1 MKKIFLIFTLGLVSI
16 SMYAQEEDIPKGD
29 GKAREKIQ
37 AARIAYITEK
47 LGLTPAEAEK
57 FWPVYR
63 EFAIKR
69 HELKQQLKDTREKP
83 GVTEKELVDA
93 GLQFKQRDLDLEK
106 EYSGKLLNV
115 ISAQKLL
122 SLRNAEDEFR
132 VMILKQLQQRQ
143 MQQER
148 KQQFRDRNQQR
159 LQQRN
164 N

>member
-1 MKKIFLIFTLGLVSI
+1 MQRIILITLLSLAFFSGYSQDDEVPQ
-16 SMYAQEEDIPKGD
+16 AD

-47 LGLTPAEAEK
+47 LGLTPDEAER

-63 EFAIKR
+63 EFALKR
-69 HELKQQLKDTREKP
+69 QELKQQLKQTREKP
-83 GVTEKELVDA
+83 GVSEKEMVDA
-93 GLQFKQRDLDLEK
+93 GLQFKQKDLDLEK

-122 SLRNAEDEFR
+122 TLRKAEEEFR

-143 MQQER
+143 LQQER
-148 KQQFRDRNQQR
+148 RQQFRDRNQQR
-159 LQQRN
+159 MQQRN